1 MVLVDRS
8 AVCMRLNCTC
18 LLSVA
23 RSRSGGVLGPADCE
37 KENTLLHCLNVV
49 RNAAIERQQMA
60 SRNPNSLLG

>member
-8 AVCMRLNCTC
+8 AVRMRLNYTC
-18 LLSVA
+18 LQSVA